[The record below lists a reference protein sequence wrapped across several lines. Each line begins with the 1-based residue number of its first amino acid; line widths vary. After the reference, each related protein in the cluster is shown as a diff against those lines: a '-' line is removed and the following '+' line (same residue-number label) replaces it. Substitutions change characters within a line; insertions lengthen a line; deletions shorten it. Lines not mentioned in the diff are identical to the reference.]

1 MNRKDID
8 WEEVYSSFVQRI
20 FHFFCY
26 KVGDVQLAEDLTA
39 ITFEKAW
46 VSRQNFRKEM
56 GEVAAWLMGIA
67 RHVAADHFRRPVR
80 EVFLEHEELTGTG
93 SLDEHV
99 QRQLEFKWIV
109 NRLATYSSREQ
120 ELVALK
126 YGAELTNRQIAHLTG
141 LSESNVGTILYRVI
155 ARLRSEMEYEHER

>member
-1 MNRKDID
+1 
-8 WEEVYSSFVQRI
+8 
-20 FHFFCY
+20 
-26 KVGDVQLAEDLTA
+26 
-39 ITFEKAW
+39 
-46 VSRQNFRKEM
+46 M